1 MTTLDTLIVY
11 ILIFFGMSTFPMLL
25 IGYEEWRDG
34 IDAKRKQRHAK
45 RASYYSHQ

>member
-11 ILIFFGMSTFPMLL
+11 ILIFFGISAFPMLL

-45 RASYYSHQ
+45 RAAYYSHQ

>member
-1 MTTLDTLIVY
+1 LLVY
-11 ILIFFGMSTFPMLL
+11 VLIFSGMGMFIMLL

-45 RASYYSHQ
+45 RASYYSHH